1 MHRYSEKMKKI
12 KLSISMPDQGLYVCV
27 GGGEWRWSG
36 GVGWGVGGTRSGAG
50 LLSGKAKGE

>member
-1 MHRYSEKMKKI
+1 MCKTMKKI
-12 KLSISMPDQGLYVCV
+12 KLSISMPDQGLCVCG